1 MGSEKEERQPG
12 KHHFSV
18 VILTTG
24 LIQAR
29 ISQGK
34 AARAEYNRS
43 LSALEQAQR
52 VALHAHAPRFAP
64 LGIDHEGRTY
74 FALTPGVAERDA
86 AAALL
91 AGDTSKGGKA
101 HGRVIVSADE
111 RRALRR
117 WGWFVAVWGQKP
129 ADGLVPA
136 SEEDDDDGDEEESDD
151 DDATVVERWWGL
163 WQAGEIRKL
172 ADWVAI
178 KNGFA
183 GGEQPIAEDEAGVSG
198 PDARRYPP
206 TTEAESNGS
215 RSGVQS
221 SHLTP
226 LSDASDTEDEAG
238 VPSVSGDGSDA
249 EVGCGGVG
257 NEQMRV
263 DEDGRAIP
271 TQNELKALV
280 RALRECAEVLD
291 WRAWR
296 MEEEPGP
303 VGKEN
308 GVGKERTKA
317 VAGQIKTVSP
327 ANFYGP
333 AAR

>member
-238 VPSVSGDGSDA
+238 VPYST
-249 EVGCGGVG
+249 GGRG
-257 NEQMRV
+257 
-263 DEDGRAIP
+263 
-271 TQNELKALV
+271 
-280 RALRECAEVLD
+280 
-291 WRAWR
+291 AW
-296 MEEEPGP
+296 
-303 VGKEN
+303 K
-308 GVGKERTKA
+308 K
-317 VAGQIKTVSP
+317 SP
-327 ANFYGP
+327 AQWARRTAWGRRGP
-333 AAR
+333 RRSRARLKRSLLRISMDLRHDNVDRLPTPASREPRKWAFPQPQ